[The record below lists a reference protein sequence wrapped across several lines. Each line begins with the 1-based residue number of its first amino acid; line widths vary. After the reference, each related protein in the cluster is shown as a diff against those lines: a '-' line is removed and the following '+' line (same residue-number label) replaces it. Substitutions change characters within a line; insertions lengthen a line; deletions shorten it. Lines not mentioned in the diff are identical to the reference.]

1 MRFDLNFRQDFRSKV
16 QTIVEDIKAWNY
28 ETTAD
33 ENEILQMANFLSFF
47 EHCPFP
53 DYPFTVGGADSSGE
67 FPLVSYSDSFVYL
80 VTART
85 RLYASTLEGWL
96 KEIETKD
103 SEIIELLLVSEDQK
117 EADKK
122 YEEFF
127 SSLVGMSLLELCEK
141 SDYLDL
147 RNHNSAKRIS
157 PKELTR
163 LIVKPPAH
171 DASNIRINIM
181 TAAEMCTIL
190 RVLNSD
196 IKPTYLLADTTL
208 TLPLIKQ
215 HGCLF
220 FELVKRYVTQL
231 AIEKEVAFFAI
242 SKSHGM
248 PHMDQL
254 EEMIKEKG
262 SEEHWY
268 LRIPTLEQDRY
279 RPEFLGTR
287 GIPPVGAVTYIF
299 RFHKTTPPMR
309 LDMDIKYWK
318 KNVWHS
324 DNEVMTKRE
333 TQIFRDLDFASHE
346 QRVYGYPY
354 PIKASHD
361 MVSLTEAER
370 LSLKKQF
377 IDAAEKNGLKR
388 RNFVNAS
395 MLTGHS

>member
-16 QTIVEDIKAWNY
+16 QNIVEDMKTYNS

-47 EHCPFP
+47 KHCPFP
-53 DYPFTVGGADSSGE
+53 DTPFTVGGSDSSGE
-67 FPLVSYSDSFVYL
+67 FPLVSYGDSFVYL
-80 VTART
+80 VTARM
-85 RLYASTLEGWL
+85 RLYTSTLEGCL
-96 KEIETKD
+96 KEIESKD
-103 SEIIELLLVSEDQK
+103 SEIIELFLVPEDQK
-117 EADKK
+117 KANKK
-122 YEEFF
+122 YDEFF
-127 SSLVGMSLLELCEK
+127 SSLVGMSLLELCQK
-141 SDYLDL
+141 SDYLEL
-147 RNHNSAKRIS
+147 RNQNTSKRVTAE
-157 PKELTR
+157 ELTHR
-163 LIVKPPAH
+163 IVKPPAH
-171 DASNIRINIM
+171 DASNVRINIM

-190 RVLNSD
+190 RVLNSEV
-196 IKPTYLLADTTL
+196 KPTYVLADTTL

-231 AIEKEVAFFAI
+231 AIEKRVAFFAI

-254 EEMIKEKG
+254 EDMIKENG

-268 LRIPTLEQDRY
+268 LRIPTLEQDGY

-309 LDMDIKYWK
+309 LDMDIKYWE

-324 DNEVMTKRE
+324 KKEVMAQRE
-333 TQIFRDLDFASHE
+333 AQIFRDLDFASHE

-361 MVSLTEAER
+361 MVSLTDAER